1 MAGIGKSVA
10 TRIFSSLLT
19 STTDVPKEAEARV
32 TRVDEDG
39 VPWVAIAGSDEET
52 PANGSVT
59 SEAQVGQT
67 VRVSVQ
73 GGKLSIVG
81 NSTSPSVGGEYVQ
94 RVVAPIEEL
103 AEETSIAVR
112 VTSAVANAANTVAKA
127 AQAIAQATNQ
137 HFFADGQGIHVTE
150 AEGDATTEHNIL
162 INSLGFMLRKATVP
176 LSVLSAS
183 AIAFYDGLGDAATN
197 IMARIGADGSQ
208 IGPINGNNVEITSD
222 SIAMR
227 FAHNSMITM
236 RSGYSYTTAQS
247 LYEFTATPSTH
258 SSTMV
263 GVDENG
269 DEVWEEEEDASVI
282 NLYSETI
289 TPELPAGAAHGWID
303 LEDITYVMPD
313 LPALEVGE
321 ELVAYAKGQDG
332 TLSEL
337 PPGLTVKVGYKTF
350 DVPSIYGT
358 RYVRDETD
366 SVIKQ
371 ERAVY
376 AQGYSRYTAEYVEWD
391 NTTGSDVTVCLCR
404 TVLTSSGDA
413 EMTIGDERYSH
424 VGIDYHS
431 MQLIDREGGSYF
443 YVSDLRNAEGVAEI
457 VAMFTG
463 DGTTRSF
470 NLSPTAI
477 DTDYTVTVS
486 DSSGG
491 TVTKNT
497 RFISFGTAPTDGA
510 TITVTYETDSQM
522 AKAFTYGSRGTG
534 NVGALSFAAGRDVV
548 ASESFSHAE
557 GENTRASGRCSHAE
571 GSGTGARGD
580 GSHAEGGG
588 SSASGSCAHAEGNLT
603 IASAANAHAEGG
615 SSYATGLSSHAEG
628 NNVRAT
634 GDMSHAEGD
643 NTVASGRASH
653 AQGEGTIAA
662 GDSQTVLGRHNEED
676 ANDTY
681 ALIIGNGTAYDAR
694 SNALTVDWIGN
705 VWAAGKA
712 TLDGAIEAASAT
724 ISGAIS
730 AASATIS
737 GLLTAD
743 RVKIAA
749 GGAKG
754 LLTTDSTGFE
764 YPLITDNGNNLWIG
778 AHKAGEAHHTGGT
791 FISAGAGRD
800 TIYVSVPNS
809 DNTAGTNYSVMHS
822 GYAPVETSTISDII
836 SAQTNVTVSAATFA
850 QWGKVA
856 MLNVTY
862 TLSSEIS
869 VPANGNTTN
878 TALFTI
884 AAGKRPAMVL
894 GIILDNNEGAWGT
907 VNANGVVTLAGANS
921 RGAAW
926 TMNATNNRYLQICY
940 LLP

>member
-1 MAGIGKSVA
+1 VVAVQEGDVVSVTIDNGTA
-10 TRIFSSLLT
+10 TVDGNASRP
-19 STTDVPKEAEARV
+19 STDDGAAQEARV
-32 TRVDEDG
+32 IADKAAED
-39 VPWVAIAGSDEET
+39 VASIAGEL
-52 PANGSVT
+52 PK
-59 SEAQVGQT
+59 
-67 VRVSVQ
+67 VRNAAS
-73 GGKLSIVG
+73 
-81 NSTSPSVGGEYVQ
+81 
-94 RVVAPIEEL
+94 
-103 AEETSIAVR
+103 SIAQ
-112 VTSAVANAANTVAKA
+112 TAQGIAAE
-127 AQAIAQATNQ
+127 AQAIAAAVNQ
-137 HFFADGQGIHVTE
+137 HFFADGQGVHVTE
-150 AEGDATTEHNIL
+150 AAGDATTEHNVL
-162 INSLGFMLRKATVP
+162 INSLGFLLRKATAP
-176 LSVLSAS
+176 LMALSAS
-183 AIAFYDGLGDAATN
+183 TVAFYDGLGDAAAN
-197 IMARIGADGSQ
+197 IVARFGKDGSQ
-208 IGPINGNNVEITSD
+208 IGKD
-222 SIAMR
+222 
-227 FAHNSMITM
+227 
-236 RSGYSYTTAQS
+236 
-247 LYEFTATPSTH
+247 
-258 SSTMV
+258 
-263 GVDENG
+263 
-269 DEVWEEEEDASVI
+269 
-282 NLYSETI
+282 
-289 TPELPAGAAHGWID
+289 
-303 LEDITYVMPD
+303 
-313 LPALEVGE
+313 GE
-321 ELVAYAKGQDG
+321 
-332 TLSEL
+332 
-337 PPGLTVKVGYKTF
+337 
-350 DVPSIYGT
+350 
-358 RYVRDETD
+358 
-366 SVIKQ
+366 
-371 ERAVY
+371 
-376 AQGYSRYTAEYVEWD
+376 
-391 NTTGSDVTVCLCR
+391 
-404 TVLTSSGDA
+404 
-413 EMTIGDERYSH
+413 SH
-424 VGIDYHS
+424 VELDYHS
-431 MQLIDREGGSYF
+431 MKLVDKEGNEYF
-443 YVSDLRNAEGVAEI
+443 LVSDLRDADGVAEI

-497 RFISFGTAPTDGA
+497 RFVSFGTAPTDGA

-534 NVGALSFAAGRDVV
+534 NVGALSFAAGRNVV

-557 GENTRASGRCSHAE
+557 GEHTMASGRYSHAE
-571 GSGTGARGD
+571 GTDTGARGD

-603 IASAANAHAEGG
+603 IASAANSHAEGG
-615 SSYATGLSSHAEG
+615 SSYATGLSAHAEG
-628 NNVRAT
+628 NHSVAS

-653 AQGEGTIAA
+653 AQGEETIAA
-662 GDSQTVLGRHNEED
+662 SDSQTVLGRYNVED
-676 ANDTY
+676 ANGAY
-681 ALIIGNGTAYDAR
+681 ALVIGNGTAYDAR
-694 SNALTVDWIGN
+694 SNALTVDWSGN

-724 ISGAIS
+724 ITSAIS

-743 RVKIAA
+743 RVKIAS
-749 GGAKG
+749 GGTKG

-764 YPLITDNGNNLWIG
+764 YPLISDNGNNLWIG
-778 AHKAGEAHHTGGT
+778 AHKAGEQHHTGGT

-894 GIILDNNEGAWGT
+894 GVILDNNEGAWGT

-926 TMNATNNRYLQICY
+926 TMNTTNNRYLQICY